1 MKIFRTPF
9 TLSFNNPGFEPHHS
23 NLYDDNSGGVPFS
36 IPETSEPYEVVKLPS
51 SISERQVQNPETSV
65 YEQECANPLYLAK
78 SKDGDFQSSAGNP
91 IYESINGHGSGN
103 PKGPRAESDYGS
115 LAKRKFH
122 PGGDRNEEPLYA
134 KPYKIKPRSPSG
146 FNSPEAQNGNTYAQ
160 LGLGRVVQ
168 PSQDSGFEQ
177 PGYASLAPFSRN
189 IPGGNGKGVSSRKG
203 ISSQDN
209 FWPQNTVHP
218 QNPESQNEKPVSPRK
233 ACFLGYPASR
243 LADENCSKE
252 QLSSKQKVRSTTL
265 KDKETPVLHLPT
277 EPGPEETI
285 I

>member
-9 TLSFNNPGFEPHHS
+9 TLSFNNPGFDPHHS
-23 NLYDDNSGGVPFS
+23 NLHDDNSGGVPFS
-36 IPETSEPYEVVKLPS
+36 IPETYEPCEVVKRPS
-51 SISERQVQNPETSV
+51 SISERKCT
-65 YEQECANPLYLAK
+65 NPLYLAK
-78 SKDGDFQSSAGNP
+78 SKDDDFQSSADNP

-122 PGGDRNEEPLYA
+122 PDGDRNEEPLYA

-233 ACFLGYPASR
+233 ACFPGYPASR

-252 QLSSKQKVRSTTL
+252 QLSSKQKVRSKTL

-277 EPGPEETI
+277 KPGPEETI

>member
-9 TLSFNNPGFEPHHS
+9 TLSFNNPGFDPHHS
-23 NLYDDNSGGVPFS
+23 NLHDDNSGGVPFS
-36 IPETSEPYEVVKLPS
+36 IPETYEPCEVVKRPS
-51 SISERQVQNPETSV
+51 SISERK
-65 YEQECANPLYLAK
+65 CANPLYLAK
-78 SKDGDFQSSAGNP
+78 SKDDDFQSSADNP

-122 PGGDRNEEPLYA
+122 PDGDRNEEQLYA

-160 LGLGRVVQ
+160 LGLGSVVQ

-177 PGYASLAPFSRN
+177 PGYASLAPFARN
-189 IPGGNGKGVSSRKG
+189 IHGGNGKGVSSRKG